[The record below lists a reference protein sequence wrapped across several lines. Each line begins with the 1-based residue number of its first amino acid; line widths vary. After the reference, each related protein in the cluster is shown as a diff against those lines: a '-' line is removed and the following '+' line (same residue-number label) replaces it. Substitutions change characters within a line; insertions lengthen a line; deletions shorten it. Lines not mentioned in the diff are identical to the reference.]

1 MMVAIETLRTPWLE
15 TYAPGSVHDALIAD
29 DGSVRPRWLPLLD
42 QLGQLG
48 RDTLVQR
55 ADEVQHLL
63 HENGVT
69 YNLPNDEAGSRRQWW
84 LDPLPLVIA
93 PQEWQ
98 QLEQGLRQRSRLM
111 AALLK
116 DIYGPRRMLAEGVL
130 PADALYANPAFLLPC
145 DQLLAE
151 EDPGLLLH
159 GVDLTRDAQG
169 HWRVLADRVQSPSG
183 VGFALE
189 NRIAM
194 ARALPDL
201 YRRAPLKRLAG
212 FLSAQHHSLSSL
224 SRLNFDHPTIALLA
238 PGPGHDSHFEHAYLA
253 NYLNL
258 ALVEGS
264 DLVVRDSRVWIRT
277 LGGLQPV
284 DVLLRHIGDAWSDP
298 LELRGDSLIGVPG
311 LLEAI
316 RAGGVGVANPP
327 GVGALEHPLIGAHL
341 PALCKR
347 LLGETLQIE
356 GMERHWCGQPEGLAW
371 AMAGFETL
379 SFQRLDGEP
388 GPVSPADMN
397 EEAASRLRQAIV
409 AQPDRYVAQQPLVAA
424 TAPFFSRDCAELS
437 PLPFNV
443 RCFTQAVF
451 DTDYRFSGY
460 DVMPGGVAWHGAP
473 GSAMRSSQCV
483 KDVWVTAEEPQPHVS
498 RLRRSRQPL
507 VVTRDGA
514 DLPSRV
520 ADSLFWVGR
529 YGERLEGRSR
539 LLREALYRLL
549 EQGQEGQADETLED
563 LLHLLELDTSS
574 PGELPVERFVMHRDR
589 LMGLF
594 HETQDGSLPMMVSR
608 MVNNCRAVR
617 DHLGDDAW
625 RVFNQ
630 LRQEAVRLPNAG
642 IDQGRRSVETVIT
655 QLAAFFGLC
664 NETMPHHFGW
674 RFMDIGRFL
683 ERALATLTLL
693 RLALIDSRHAGEAL
707 WDVVLTTTDNAT
719 AYRRR
724 YRSELH
730 PAAILDLLLFDEANP
745 RSVGYMFKR
754 LERQIERLPQPSNTP
769 YRSDEARLLIKARS
783 ALHLADLELL
793 AKLEDDE
800 DAKQALADLLDA
812 LTVPLEALSLAIEH
826 SHFSHVEAPRQ
837 LIPMQ
842 TP

>member
-1 MMVAIETLRTPWLE
+1 MVASETLRTPWLE
-15 TYAPGSVHDALIAD
+15 SYAPGSAHDALIAS
-29 DGSVRPRWLPLLD
+29 DGSVRQRWLPMLH

-48 RDTLVQR
+48 REALVQR

-84 LDPLPLVIA
+84 LDPLPLVIS

-98 QLEQGLRQRSRLM
+98 PLEQGLRQRSRLL
-111 AALLK
+111 AAVLK

-145 DQLLAE
+145 DQLLS
-151 EDPGLLLH
+151 EDHPGLLLH
-159 GVDLTRDAQG
+159 GVDLTRDARG

-201 YRRAPLKRLAG
+201 YRRAPLRRLAG

-264 DLVVRDSRVWIRT
+264 DLVVRDSRVWMRT

-327 GVGALEHPLIGAHL
+327 GVGALEHPLIAAHL
-341 PALCKR
+341 PILCER

-356 GMERHWCGQPEGLAW
+356 GVERHWCGQPEGMAW

-379 SFQRLDGEP
+379 AFQSLDEGS
-388 GPVSPADMN
+388 VLISVADLS
-397 EEAASRLRQAIV
+397 EEAASQLRQSIV
-409 AQPDRYVAQQPLVAA
+409 AHPDRYVAQQPLEAA
-424 TAPFFSRDCAELS
+424 TAPFFSRDCAELT
-437 PLPFNV
+437 PLSFNV

-451 DTDYRFSGY
+451 DADYRFRAY
-460 DVMPGGVAWHGAP
+460 ETMPGGVAWQGAP

-483 KDVWVTAEEPQPHVS
+483 KDVWITADQPQPHVS

-549 EQGQEGQADETLED
+549 EQDQEGLADETLID
-563 LLHLLELDTSS
+563 LLHLMEPDSAS
-574 PGELPVERFVMHRDR
+574 PDALPVEPFVAHRER
-589 LMGLF
+589 LLALF
-594 HETQDGSLPMMVSR
+594 QESRDGGLPMLISR

-630 LRQEAVRLPNAG
+630 LCQESARLPHAG
-642 IDQGRRSVETVIT
+642 IDQGRRSVETLIT

-683 ERALATLTLL
+683 ERALATLRLL
-693 RLALIDSRHAGEAL
+693 RLALIDSAHAGESL

-783 ALHLADLELL
+783 ALHLADLALL
-793 AKLEDDE
+793 ARLDD
-800 DAKQALADLLDA
+800 DAEAKSALSELLDA
-812 LTVPLEALSLAIEH
+812 LTAPLERLSLAIEH

-837 LIPMQ
+837 LVPMQ
-842 TP
+842 AQ

>member
-1 MMVAIETLRTPWLE
+1 VAIETLLTPWLE
-15 TYAPGSVHDALIAD
+15 NYAPGNAHDALIAG
-29 DGSVRPRWLPLLD
+29 DGSVRQRWLPLME

-48 RDTLVQR
+48 RETLIQR

-69 YNLPNDEAGSRRQWW
+69 YNLPNDETGSRRQWW
-84 LDPLPLVIA
+84 LDPLPLVIS

-98 QLEQGLRQRSRLM
+98 QLEQGLRQRSRLL
-111 AALLK
+111 AAVLK

-145 DQLLAE
+145 DRLLNE
-151 EDPGLLLH
+151 EDPWLLQH

-169 HWRVLADRVQSPSG
+169 QWRVLADRVQSPSG

-212 FLSAQHHSLSSL
+212 FLRAQHHSLASL

-264 DLVVRDSRVWIRT
+264 DLVVRDSRVWMRT

-284 DVLLRHIGDAWSDP
+284 DVLLRHISDAWSDP

-311 LLEAI
+311 LLEVI

-327 GVGALEHPLIGAHL
+327 GVGALEHPLIAAHL
-341 PALCKR
+341 PLLCER
-347 LLGETLQIE
+347 LLGESLQIE
-356 GMERHWCGQPEGLAW
+356 GLERHWCGQPEGLAW

-379 SFQRLDGEP
+379 SFQCLDGSTNH
-388 GPVSPADMN
+388 VSPAELS
-397 EEAASRLRQAIV
+397 EEAASQLRQSIV
-409 AQPDRYVAQQPLVAA
+409 THPDRYVAQQPLVAA
-424 TAPFFSRDCAELS
+424 TAPFFTRDCSALTPS
-437 PLPFNV
+437 TFNL
-443 RCFTQAVF
+443 RCFSQAVF
-451 DTDYRFSGY
+451 DADYRFSGY
-460 DVMPGGVAWHGAP
+460 DVMPGGVAWQGAP

-483 KDVWVTAEEPQPHVS
+483 KDVWVTANQPQPHVG
-498 RLRRSRQPL
+498 RLRRSRLPL

-520 ADSLFWVGR
+520 ADSLFWLGR
-529 YGERLEGRSR
+529 YGERLDGRSR

-549 EQGQEGQADETLED
+549 EQDQEGLVDETLTD
-563 LLHLLELDTSS
+563 LLYLLEPDTGASEGLS
-574 PGELPVERFVMHRDR
+574 VACFAAHRER
-589 LMGLF
+589 LLALF
-594 HETQDGSLPMMVSR
+594 QEAQDGSLPMLTSL

-625 RVFNQ
+625 RVLNQ
-630 LRQEAVRLPNAG
+630 LRQESARLPYAG
-642 IDQGRRSVETVIT
+642 IDQGRRSAETLII

-683 ERALATLTLL
+683 ERALATLRLL
-693 RLALIDSRHAGEAL
+693 RLALIDSVHAGESL
-707 WDVVLTTTDNAT
+707 WDVVLATTDNAT

-783 ALHLADLELL
+783 TLHLADLELL
-793 AKLEDDE
+793 ARLDDDQ
-800 DAKQALADLLDA
+800 DAKQALAELLDA
-812 LTVPLEALSLAIEH
+812 LTMPLDALSLAIEH

-837 LIPMQ
+837 LVPMQ
-842 TP
+842 VQ

>member
-1 MMVAIETLRTPWLE
+1 MMVAIQTLRTPWLE
-15 TYAPGSVHDALIAD
+15 TYAPGGVHDALIAA
-29 DGSVRPRWLPLLD
+29 DGSVRQRWLPLLR
-42 QLGQLG
+42 QLEQMG
-48 RDTLVQR
+48 RDSLVQR
-55 ADEVQHLL
+55 AEEVQHLL

-69 YNLPNDEAGSRRQWW
+69 YNLPNDEVDSQRQWW
-84 LDPLPLVIA
+84 LDPLPLVIS
-93 PQEWQ
+93 PQEWRF
-98 QLEQGLRQRSRLM
+98 LEQALRQRSRLL
-111 AALLK
+111 AAVLK

-145 DQLLAE
+145 DQLLSE

-159 GVDLTRDAQG
+159 GVDLTRNAEGRWQ
-169 HWRVLADRVQSPSG
+169 VLSDRVQSPSG

-201 YRRAPLKRLAG
+201 YRNAPLKRLAG

-224 SRLNFDHPTIALLA
+224 SRLNLDHPTIALLA
-238 PGPGHDSHFEHAYLA
+238 PGPGHDSYFEHAYLA

-258 ALVEGS
+258 ALVEGG
-264 DLVVRDSRVWIRT
+264 DLVVRDSRLWMRT

-284 DVLLRHIGDAWSDP
+284 DVLLRHVGDAWSDP

-327 GVGALEHPLIGAHL
+327 GVGALEHPLIAAHL
-341 PALCKR
+341 PVLCEQ

-356 GMERHWCGQPEGLAW
+356 GVETHWCGQPEGLAW
-371 AMAGFETL
+371 ALSGFETL
-379 SFQRLDGEP
+379 EFQRLDGESSRL
-388 GPVSPADMN
+388 SPADMS
-397 EEAASRLRQAIV
+397 EAAASRLRQSIV
-409 AQPDRYVAQQPLVAA
+409 ANPDRYVAQERLVAA
-424 TAPFFSRDCAELS
+424 TAPFFSRDCARLA
-437 PLPFNV
+437 PAAFNL
-443 RCFTQAVF
+443 RCFSQAVF
-451 DTDYRFSGY
+451 DADYRFSGY
-460 DVMPGGVAWHGAP
+460 EVMPGGVAWEGAP
-473 GSAMRSSQCV
+473 GTPLRASQCV
-483 KDVWVTAEEPQPHVS
+483 KDVWVTAESPQPHVS
-498 RLRRSRQPL
+498 QLRRSRQPL
-507 VVTRDGA
+507 VVTRDGV

-520 ADSLFWVGR
+520 ADSLFWLGR
-529 YGERLEGRSR
+529 YGERLDGRSR

-549 EQGQEGQADETLED
+549 EQDQEGLEDETLAD
-563 LLHLLELDTSS
+563 LLHLLELDSA
-574 PGELPVERFVMHRDR
+574 PPDEVPVERFVAHRER
-589 LMGLF
+589 LLAMF
-594 HETQDGSLPMMVSR
+594 QEAQEDSLPMLISR

-630 LRQEAVRLPNAG
+630 LRQESARLPHAG

-693 RLALIDSRHAGEAL
+693 RFALIDAAHAGESL
-707 WDVVLTTTDNAT
+707 WEVVLSTTDNAT

-730 PAAILDLLLFDEANP
+730 PAAILDLLLFDETNP

-769 YRSDEARLLIKARS
+769 YRSDEARLLIRARS
-783 ALHLADLELL
+783 ALHLANLELL
-793 AKLEDDE
+793 AKLDDDE
-800 DAKQALADLLDA
+800 QAKDALAELLDA
-812 LTVPLEALSLAIEH
+812 LTAPLNALSLAIEH
-826 SHFSHVEAPRQ
+826 SHFSHVETPRQ
-837 LIPMQ
+837 LVPMQ
-842 TP
+842 AQ